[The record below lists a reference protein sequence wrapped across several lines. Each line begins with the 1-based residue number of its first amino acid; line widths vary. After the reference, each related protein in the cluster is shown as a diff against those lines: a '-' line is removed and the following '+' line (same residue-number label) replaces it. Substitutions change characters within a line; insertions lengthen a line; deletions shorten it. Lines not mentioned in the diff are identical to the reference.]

1 MTKKAVKRQ
10 YFLAQL
16 KRAYVPPEELVQFY
30 VACIQSVLHYG
41 CQVFHFSLPQY
52 LSLRFERIQK
62 RALRIIFG
70 YEVHYSDALTLS
82 SLVTLEQTRT
92 ELCKQLFN
100 KIVDNPLDVLHP
112 LIPFNEGPTKDHR
125 NARPYR
131 VKPCKTNRC
140 RDTFI
145 NKCAAIF

>member
-1 MTKKAVKRQ
+1 L
-10 YFLAQL
+10 YFLVQL
-16 KRAYVPPEELVQFY
+16 KRAKVPPEELVQFHEACFQY
-30 VACIQSVLHYG
+30 VLLYG

-52 LSLRFERIQK
+52 LSLTFKRIQK

-70 YEVHYSDALTLS
+70 YEEYYSDALS
-82 SLVTLEQTRT
+82 RSGLVTSEQRKT

-100 KIVDNPLDVLHP
+100 KIVDNLLDVLHP
-112 LIPFNEGPTKDHR
+112 LIPFNERPSKNLR
-125 NARPYR
+125 NSRTHY

-145 NKCAAIF
+145 NKCASIF